1 MPQRGINMNKNQ
13 SSSAKTA
20 SSAANKKST
29 IQRILLCIRPYIP
42 FVILSLALAAL
53 SVILQ
58 LLIPIYIGDGVDEI
72 IGRGNVNFDS
82 LRQII
87 LRILLCVLLTAAA
100 QWVMNHINNVITYR
114 IVRDLRVQAFHK
126 IHEIPLSYLDSHSAG
141 DLLSRVITDIEQ
153 LSDGLLLGFTQLFTG
168 VITIAGTIIFMV
180 LLQPIATLIV
190 VVFTPLSFVIA
201 KFISTHAF
209 TYFKKQSA
217 ARGSVTDLTNEM
229 LGGLKVVQTFSHE
242 QEAMDEFAKRNKELS
257 GYSLRATFYS
267 SITNPA
273 TRFLNSLIY
282 DGVVLAGC
290 LLCFLTPFG
299 GTVMTIGEL
308 TSFLS
313 YVKQYSQPFND
324 ITSVLTEFQ
333 NSVASAARVFEL
345 LDTEPEP
352 ADDADAVELRDAKG
366 EVTLTNVAFS
376 YVPEKPLI
384 ANLSVSVQPGKRI
397 AIVGPT
403 GCGKTTLINLLM
415 RFYDVN
421 SGSICVD
428 GTDIR
433 HIRRMSLRSNYGM
446 VLQDT
451 WLKAGTIKENISY
464 GKPDATDEE
473 IIAAA
478 KKAYAHSF
486 IMRMPQGYDTVIE
499 ENGGNLSA
507 GQKQLLCIARV
518 MLHLPPILILDEA
531 TSSIDTLTE
540 IRIQKAFD
548 EMMKGRTSFVV
559 AHRLSTIREADEI
572 LVMRDGHIIEQGN
585 HEELMKKNGFYRK
598 LYTAQFERS

>member
-1 MPQRGINMNKNQ
+1 M
-13 SSSAKTA
+13 S
-20 SSAANKKST
+20 
-29 IQRILLCIRPYIP
+29 RILLCIRPYLP
-42 FVILSLALAAL
+42 LVILSLFLAVI
-53 SVILQ
+53 SVFLQ
-58 LLIPIYIGDGVDEI
+58 LVIPVWIGDGVDVI
-72 IGRGNVNFDS
+72 TGKGSVDFS
-82 LRQII
+82 ALLQII
-87 LRILLCVLLTAAA
+87 RKIVICICLTAAA
-100 QWVMNHINNVITYR
+100 QWIMNHVNNVITYR

-126 IHEIPLSYLDSHSAG
+126 IHSIPLSWLDSHSSG

-168 VITIAGTIIFMV
+168 VITIIGTIIFMV
-180 LLQPIATLIV
+180 SLQPLATLIV
-190 VVFTPLSFVIA
+190 VVFTPLSFLIA
-201 KFISTHAF
+201 KFISSHAYS
-209 TYFKKQSA
+209 YFRKQSA
-217 ARGSVTDLTNEM
+217 ARGNVTDLTNEM
-229 LGGLKVVQTFSHE
+229 LGGLKVVQTFGHE
-242 QEAMDEFAKRNKELS
+242 KKAMDEFSERNHELS
-257 GYSLRATFYS
+257 GYSLKATFFS
-267 SITNPA
+267 SLTNPA
-273 TRFLNSLIY
+273 TRFVNSLIY
-282 DGVVLAGC
+282 DGVALAGC
-290 LLCFLTPFG
+290 LLCFLSPFG
-299 GTVMTIGEL
+299 GAVMTIGSL

-324 ITSVLTEFQ
+324 ITGVLTEFQ

-345 LDTEPEP
+345 LDTELEP
-352 ADDADAVELRDAKG
+352 ADASDAV
-366 EVTLTNVAFS
+366 TLEHANGAVKLDHVAFS

-384 ANLSVSVQPGKRI
+384 EDLNVDVHPGQRI

-421 SGSICVD
+421 SGSITVD

-433 HIRRMSLRSNYGM
+433 HIVRTSLRDNYGM

-451 WLKAGTIKENISY
+451 WLKSGTIRENISY

-486 IMRMPQGYDTVIE
+486 IMRMPKGYDTEIE

-559 AHRLSTIREADEI
+559 AHRLSTIRDADEI

-585 HEELMKKNGFYRK
+585 HEQLLQKNGFYRQ

>member
-1 MPQRGINMNKNQ
+1 MSERINDVISEEEK
-13 SSSAKTA
+13 
-20 SSAANKKST
+20 KKSRRRST
-29 IQRILLCIRPYIP
+29 MSRILLCIRPYLP
-42 FVILSLALAAL
+42 LVILSLFLAVI
-53 SVILQ
+53 SVFLQ
-58 LLIPIYIGDGVDEI
+58 LVIPVWIGDGVDVI
-72 IGRGNVNFDS
+72 TGKGSVDFS
-82 LRQII
+82 ALLQII
-87 LRILLCVLLTAAA
+87 RKIVICICLTAAA
-100 QWVMNHINNVITYR
+100 QWIMNHVNNVITYR

-126 IHEIPLSYLDSHSAG
+126 IHSIPLSWLDSHSSG

-168 VITIAGTIIFMV
+168 VITIIGTIIFMV
-180 LLQPIATLIV
+180 SLQPLATLIV
-190 VVFTPLSFVIA
+190 VVFTPLSFLIA
-201 KFISTHAF
+201 KFISSHAYS
-209 TYFKKQSA
+209 YFRKQSA
-217 ARGSVTDLTNEM
+217 ARGNVTDLTNEM
-229 LGGLKVVQTFSHE
+229 LGGLKVVQTFGHE
-242 QEAMDEFAKRNKELS
+242 KKAMDEFSERNHELS
-257 GYSLRATFYS
+257 GYSLKATFFS
-267 SITNPA
+267 SLTNPA
-273 TRFLNSLIY
+273 TRFVNSLIY
-282 DGVVLAGC
+282 DGVALAGC
-290 LLCFLTPFG
+290 LLCFLSPFG
-299 GTVMTIGEL
+299 GAVMTIGSL

-324 ITSVLTEFQ
+324 ITGVLTEFQ

-352 ADDADAVELRDAKG
+352 ADASDAV
-366 EVTLTNVAFS
+366 TLEHANGAVKLDHVAFS

-384 ANLSVSVQPGKRI
+384 EDLNVDVHPGQRI

-421 SGSICVD
+421 SGSITVD

-433 HIRRMSLRSNYGM
+433 HIVRTSLRDNYGM

-451 WLKAGTIKENISY
+451 WLKSGTIRENISY

-486 IMRMPQGYDTVIE
+486 IMRMPKGYDTEIE

-559 AHRLSTIREADEI
+559 AHRLSTIRDADEI

-585 HEELMKKNGFYRK
+585 HEQLLQKNGFYRQ